1 MHKPIILIGSARS
14 GTSFLGGILGLHSKI
29 AYWEEP
35 KYIWKYRKPLANND
49 IRSAGEATKSIRKY
63 IRNEFTKYVEK
74 QQKERFL
81 EKTPSNCF
89 RLPFVYKVL
98 PEALFINIVR
108 DGRDVALSAERL
120 WTGKPSKNALARRAT
135 SLEIPWIDLPFYS
148 FEFAKNV
155 LLRSLYSDTGMIWG
169 PRFEGIKK
177 IRDTHSVLETC
188 AIQWQESVKATREGF
203 KAIPDHQVYQLRYE
217 HLVDNLEE
225 ELVSILDFCQLPTE
239 KLMIDEAKKK
249 VMKGNHSKWK
259 AIDKERL
266 ATIENIIRP
275 ELIANGYDSC
285 M

>member
-1 MHKPIILIGSARS
+1 MGQ
-14 GTSFLGGILGLHSKI
+14 HSKI

-49 IRSAGEATKSIRKY
+49 VRLAREATPGIKRY
-63 IRNEFTKYVEK
+63 IRHQFSAYVDQ

-89 RLPFVYKVL
+89 RLPFVYEVL
-98 PEALFINIVR
+98 PDALFINIVR
-108 DGRDVALSAERL
+108 DGRDVALSAEQL
-120 WTGKPSKNALARRAT
+120 WTGKPSKNALSRRAS

-177 IRDTHSVLETC
+177 VRASHSVLETC
-188 AIQWQESVKATREGF
+188 AVQWQESVKATREGF
-203 KAIPDHQVYQLRYE
+203 MNIPDNQVYQLRYE
-217 HLVDNLEE
+217 YLVDHLEE
-225 ELVSILDFCQLPTE
+225 ELVNILNFCQVPPE
-239 KLMIDEAKKK
+239 KAMIDRAKKK

-259 AIDKERL
+259 AIDKDQL
-266 ATIENIIRP
+266 ATIEAIIKP
-275 ELIANGYDSC
+275 ELAANGYA
-285 M
+285 

>member
-14 GTSFLGGILGLHSKI
+14 GTSFLGGILGLHSKV

-49 IRSAGEATKSIRKY
+49 IRTASEATRGIRQYIRK
-63 IRNEFTKYVEK
+63 EFSRYVHE
-74 QQKERFL
+74 QHKERFL

-89 RLPFVYKVL
+89 RLPFVYKVF
-98 PEALFINIVR
+98 PEALFINIIR

-120 WTGKPSKNALARRAT
+120 WTGKPSKNALRRRAS

-155 LLRSLYSDTGMIWG
+155 LLRSFYSDTGMIWG

-177 IRDTHSVLETC
+177 VRDTHSVLETC

-203 KAIPDHQVYQLRYE
+203 TAIPGEQVYQLRYE
-217 HLVDNLEE
+217 YLVDNLEE
-225 ELVSILDFCQLPTE
+225 ELVRILDFCQLSPE
-239 KLMIDEAKKK
+239 KPMIEAAKQK

-259 AIDKERL
+259 TIDKDTL
-266 ATIENIIRP
+266 NAIENIIKP
-275 ELIANGYDSC
+275 ELVASGYAC
-285 M
+285 W